1 MIIKGYRVK
10 PLLRSTGR
18 EIMDDGVPGIAA
30 ELAYY
35 FFFSLFPILLFIA
48 PLLSLLGDK
57 RELFTTVMQTLSRVV
72 PAEAF
77 AMLQG
82 VVGEVVFAEGA
93 PGIMS
98 IGALLAA
105 WAGSNVFN
113 GLIMGLNRAYDVEE
127 SRPFWK
133 KRLLALAALI
143 VSAIIVG
150 GATIVM
156 LAGEDV
162 VKMVAGALGLGS
174 TARMVWMIIQFPL
187 AIAMLIG
194 LAWMIFY
201 FLPNTKQEKKHVLV
215 GAIVTT
221 VLWILMTLAFR
232 FYVQNFGNYNKTYG
246 TIGGVIVLLT
256 WMYFSMVVVLIG
268 GELNAELHKGT
279 GAVNPKRGI
288 LLGGRI
294 ATGPGSTTPSTVLEG
309 RDGGGSLAAQTPE

>member
-1 MIIKGYRVK
+1 MVVLGYRVG
-10 PLLRSTGR
+10 PLLKSTGR

-35 FFFSLFPILLFIA
+35 FFFSLFPILLFLA

-57 RELFTTVMQTLSRVV
+57 RELFTTVMQTLGRVV

-77 AMLQG
+77 AMLQA

-98 IGALLAA
+98 VGALLAA

-127 SRPFWK
+127 SRAFWK
-133 KRLLALAALI
+133 RRLLALAALI
-143 VSAIIVG
+143 ASAVIVG

-162 VKMVAGALGLGS
+162 VRMVADALGLGP
-174 TARMVWMIIQFPL
+174 TARTIWMIMQIPL
-187 AIAMLIG
+187 AVAMLVG
-194 LAWMIFY
+194 LAWMMFY
-201 FLPNTKQEKKHVLV
+201 FLPNTKQEKKHVFA
-215 GAIVTT
+215 GAIATT
-221 VLWILMTLAFR
+221 VLWIAMTLAFR

-256 WMYFSMVVVLIG
+256 WMYLSMVAMLIG

-279 GAVNPKRGI
+279 GAINPKRGI

-294 ATGPGSTTPSTVLEG
+294 ATGAGSTTPSTVDAHEG
-309 RDGGGSLAAQTPE
+309 RAPAAAGPD

>member
-1 MIIKGYRVK
+1 MVIMGYRVG

-18 EIMDDGVPGIAA
+18 EIMDDKVPGIAA

-35 FFFSLFPILLFIA
+35 FFFSLFPILLFLA

-57 RELFTTVMQTLSRVV
+57 RELFTTVMQTLGRVV

-77 AMLQG
+77 AMLQA

-127 SRPFWK
+127 SRAFWK
-133 KRLLALAALI
+133 RRLLALAALI
-143 VSAIIVG
+143 ASAIVVG

-156 LAGEDV
+156 LAGEDMV
-162 VKMVAGALGLGS
+162 RMVADALGLGP
-174 TARMVWMIIQFPL
+174 TARTVWMILQIPL
-187 AIAMLIG
+187 AVTMLVG
-194 LAWMIFY
+194 LAWLIFY
-201 FLPNTKQEKKHVLV
+201 FLPNTKQEKKHVLA
-215 GAIVTT
+215 GAIATT
-221 VLWILMTLAFR
+221 ALWIVMTLAFR

-256 WMYFSMVVVLIG
+256 WMYLSMVAMLIG

-279 GAVNPKRGI
+279 GAINPKRGI

-294 ATGPGSTTPSTVLEG
+294 ATGAGSTTPSTVEAS
-309 RDGGGSLAAQTPE
+309 DGSGSVSAPRPD

>member
-1 MIIKGYRVK
+1 M
-10 PLLRSTGR
+10 LT
-18 EIMDDGVPGIAA
+18 
-30 ELAYY
+30 
-35 FFFSLFPILLFIA
+35 
-48 PLLSLLGDK
+48 LG
-57 RELFTTVMQTLSRVV
+57 RVV

-98 IGALLAA
+98 VGALLAA

-127 SRPFWK
+127 SRPFLK
-133 KRLLALAALI
+133 RRLLALVALI

-162 VKMVAGALGLGS
+162 VKMVAGAFGLGS
-174 TARMVWMIIQFPL
+174 TARAVWMVIQFPL
-187 AIAMLIG
+187 AIAMLVG

-215 GAIVTT
+215 GAVVTT

-294 ATGPGSTTPSTVLEG
+294 ATGAGSSTPSTVLEV
-309 RDGGGSLAAQTPE
+309 RDPGGSMAARNPE

>member
-1 MIIKGYRVK
+1 MIIKGYRVG
-10 PLLRSTGR
+10 PLLKSTGR
-18 EIMDDGVPGIAA
+18 EIMDDNVPGIAA

-35 FFFSLFPILLFIA
+35 FFFSLFPILLFVA

-57 RELFTTVMQTLSRVV
+57 RALFTTVMESLGRVV

-77 AMLQG
+77 AMLQS
-82 VVGEVVFAEGA
+82 VVGEVVFADGA

-98 IGALLAA
+98 LGALLAA

-143 VSAIIVG
+143 VSAVVI
-150 GATIVM
+150 GAATLIM

-162 VKMVAGALGLGS
+162 VRLVAGALGLGD
-174 TARMVWMIIQFPL
+174 TGRLVWSIIQYPL
-187 AIAMLIG
+187 AITMVVG
-194 LAWMIFY
+194 LAWMTFY
-201 FLPNTKQEKKHVLV
+201 FLPNTKQEKQHVFV

-221 VLWILMTLAFR
+221 VIWILMTLAFR
-232 FYVQNFGNYNKTYG
+232 FYVQNFGNYNRTYG

-256 WMYFSMVVVLIG
+256 WMYLSMIAVLIG

-294 ATGPGSTTPSTVLEG
+294 ATGQGSSVPSRIPGEEKEPSGL
-309 RDGGGSLAAQTPE
+309 

>member
-1 MIIKGYRVK
+1 MVIKGYRVG
-10 PLLRSTGR
+10 PLLKSTGR

-57 RELFTTVMQTLSRVV
+57 RELFTTVMATLGRVV

-77 AMLQG
+77 AMLQA

-113 GLIMGLNRAYDVEE
+113 GLILGLNRAYDVEE

-143 VSAIIVG
+143 VSAVIVG

-174 TARMVWMIIQFPL
+174 TASTVWMVLQYPL
-187 AIAMLIG
+187 AIGMLIG

-201 FLPNTKQEKKHVLV
+201 FLPNTKQEKQHVFA
-215 GAIVTT
+215 GAIVAT

-294 ATGPGSTTPSTVLEG
+294 ATGAGSTTPSVVLEEHEG
-309 RDGGGSLAAQTPE
+309 AMAARAPE

>member
-1 MIIKGYRVK
+1 MVIKGYRVG
-10 PLLRSTGR
+10 PLLKSTGR

-57 RELFTTVMQTLSRVV
+57 RELFSTVMQTLGRVV

-77 AMLQG
+77 AMLQA

-113 GLIMGLNRAYDVEE
+113 GLIMGLNRAYDVDE

-143 VSAIIVG
+143 VSAVIVG

-162 VKMVAGALGLGS
+162 VKMVDGALGLGS
-174 TARMVWMIIQFPL
+174 TASAVWMVIQYPL

-201 FLPNTKQEKKHVLV
+201 FLPNTKQEKRHVFA
-215 GAIVTT
+215 GAIVATF
-221 VLWILMTLAFR
+221 LWIVMTLAFR

-294 ATGPGSTTPSTVLEG
+294 ATGAGSTTPSRVLE
-309 RDGGGSLAAQTPE
+309 RTETGSMAARAPE